1 MTSKQ
6 QALTL
11 FVAVVAALAMSA
23 SAVLAANPKDGT
35 YVGSVES
42 GKEKITL
49 KVDGEKVTTKYCGYS
64 MKGKEKNGKFKFAYN
79 GPGGTYVGGNGEFT
93 SKRKAEGKI
102 TTDFL
107 CDTEGE
113 TFTATLK

>member
-1 MTSKQ
+1 MNSHRQ
-6 QALTL
+6 VATL
-11 FVAVVAALAMSA
+11 CVAVIAALALTA

-64 MKGKEKNGKFKFAYN
+64 MKGKEKSGKFRFAHS
-79 GPGGTYVGGNGEFT
+79 GPGGTYVGGKGEFT
-93 SKRKAEGKI
+93 TKKKAEGTI

-113 TFTATLK
+113 KFTANLK